1 MQRASYSFTIPLGQC
16 GRNGMKEETT
26 MFDKVKSAA
35 GNLDISK
42 YQDLLQGIK
51 FPCSK
56 DELITQLKQ
65 KGSDPQV
72 IDAVKNAGREQFG
85 SVSDVMG
92 ALK

>member
-1 MQRASYSFTIPLGQC
+1 
-16 GRNGMKEETT
+16 
-26 MFDKVKSAA
+26 MFDRVKGAV

-42 YQDLLQGIK
+42 YQGLLQGLK

-56 DELITQLKQ
+56 DELITQLRQ

-72 IDAVKNAGREQFG
+72 IDAVKSTSREEFG
-85 SVSDVMG
+85 SASDVID

>member
-1 MQRASYSFTIPLGQC
+1 
-16 GRNGMKEETT
+16 
-26 MFDKVKSAA
+26 MFDKVKGAV

-42 YQDLLQGIK
+42 YQGLFQGLK

-65 KGSDPQV
+65 KAADPQV
-72 IDAVKNAGREQFG
+72 IDAVKNAGREEFG
-85 SVSDVMG
+85 SASDVMD